1 LLKDGYSGALF
12 LRGAPEYPCE
22 KGGFV
27 MAEHVLTYIW
37 IVVASLSA
45 VALAFLIMILWEVRK
60 MVGSLGVVMDGVSY
74 LKDFFKFIKIFRRK
88 RRSRY

>member
-1 LLKDGYSGALF
+1 
-12 LRGAPEYPCE
+12 
-22 KGGFV
+22 

-37 IVVASLSA
+37 IIVASLSA